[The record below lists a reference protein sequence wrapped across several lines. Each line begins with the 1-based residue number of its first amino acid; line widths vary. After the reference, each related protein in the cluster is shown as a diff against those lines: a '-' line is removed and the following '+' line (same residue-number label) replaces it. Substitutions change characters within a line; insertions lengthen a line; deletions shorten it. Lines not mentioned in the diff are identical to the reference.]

1 MSEHHWPGSWHV
13 ALQREKRKL
22 CLSRESTTTLRAT
35 QNRQL
40 ALMLPAWM
48 SSKTSNGDIVTHII
62 SLHGDPSLN
71 PWMFHTF
78 FIRFGL
84 PAFSGVLDEHQI
96 HSKSLHS
103 LIADCEQFLVFIIK
117 LKLRF
122 FTANSPCLYHFL
134 HNHHPLTWNGH
145 GKHCLSLEVVL
156 LLESGMYL
164 WLCFLVQLINTAY
177 KGAFQQEGTQV
188 HSHNGKGFR
197 NLSFWNRDSCS
208 PAVVQQHHAECSSL
222 HLPPIFGSI
231 PWIWYRGA
239 DEVCVC
245 WLSSIEGPSDFTN
258 YWICYAILSYP
269 SFKMLYPD
277 SRCASL
283 GLHVRCI
290 PSGREYKKVQ
300 RE

>member
-1 MSEHHWPGSWHV
+1 MSEHHWPGSWRL
-13 ALQREKRKL
+13 ALQREKRRL
-22 CLSRESTTTLRAT
+22 CLSRESTTTLRLT
-35 QNRQL
+35 QNQQL
-40 ALMLPAWM
+40 ALTLPAQM
-48 SSKTSNGDIVTHII
+48 SSKTSDGDIVTHII
-62 SLHGDPSLN
+62 SLHSDPSLN
-71 PWMFHTF
+71 PWMFHAF

-122 FTANSPCLYHFL
+122 FTANSPCLYHFF

-145 GKHCLSLEVVL
+145 GKHCLSLEVVS

-177 KGAFQQEGTQV
+177 KGAFQQEGAQV

-245 WLSSIEGPSDFTN
+245 RLSSIEGPSDFTN

-277 SRCASL
+277 SCCASL

-290 PSGREYKKVQ
+290 PSGREYEKVQ
-300 RE
+300 QE

>member
-1 MSEHHWPGSWHV
+1 
-13 ALQREKRKL
+13 
-22 CLSRESTTTLRAT
+22 
-35 QNRQL
+35 
-40 ALMLPAWM
+40 
-48 SSKTSNGDIVTHII
+48 
-62 SLHGDPSLN
+62 
-71 PWMFHTF
+71 MFCMF

-96 HSKSLHS
+96 HSKSLHL
-103 LIADCEQFLVFIIK
+103 LIANCEQFLVFIIK

-134 HNHHPLTWNGH
+134 HSHQPLTWNGH
-145 GKHCLSLEVVL
+145 GKHRLLLEAVL

-164 WLCFLVQLINTAY
+164 WLCFLVWLINTAY
-177 KGAFQQEGTQV
+177 KGAFQQEGAQV

-208 PAVVQQHHAECSSL
+208 LVVVQQHHAKCSSL
-222 HLPPIFGSI
+222 HLPPIFGST
-231 PWIWYRGA
+231 PWIQYWGA

-245 WLSSIEGPSDFTN
+245 RLSSIEGPSDFTN